1 MDQIK
6 RVIRDFI
13 SERDWDQFHSP
24 ANLSKSICI
33 EAAELLENFQW
44 DEDKFD
50 FSAVQDE
57 LADILI
63 YCFQLADKLALDV
76 ESIML
81 AKMKQNQEKYPV
93 QKAKGTAQ
101 KYTEF

>member
-81 AKMKQNQEKYPV
+81 AKMKQNQEKSPV